1 MRNQMKGVSRRRFV
15 TLAGVAAAACS
26 MKGFGAVGAQA
37 EARAA
42 LPLFDGKTLNGWID
56 LENSATSLSV
66 DAIVDQGALAAK
78 LVSGTDALSVFLR
91 SKLEPLVKVDLATY
105 SATNPNAKPLLSA
118 LVKDINQV
126 ISGPSIFEA
135 TRFSG
140 VPLRPETEAMLK
152 GSPQG
157 VRVTRLNKL
166 LIEDAYPAEL
176 AKSAAMGWA
185 VKDGAIASTG
195 VGRGVIYTAND
206 YSRYRLMFTM
216 RHIQGS
222 PDHPACVL
230 IFCARPQADETPLDA
245 LGGIQFD
252 VPGGGHWDYRPG
264 MNKDGGPEYTAT
276 SKTKFDPHSWSRIE
290 LLVDATKGTA
300 RMAVAQPPGSKA
312 EETLDFMDATA
323 GRAGPIAL
331 QMHNAGLFDEYKD
344 MTIEVDPK
352 DDRLITTL

>member
-15 TLAGVAAAACS
+15 KLAGVAAAACS
-26 MKGFGAVGAQA
+26 VKGFGALRAQGVVPA
-37 EARAA
+37 PV
-42 LPLFDGKTLNGWID
+42 PLFDGKTLDGWID

-66 DAIVDQGALAAK
+66 DAILDQAAFAAK

-91 SKLEPLVKVDLATY
+91 GKLEPLVKVDLATY

-126 ISGPSIFEA
+126 IAGPSIYEA
-135 TRFSG
+135 ARSRG

-176 AKSAAMGWA
+176 AKSAAMGWVA
-185 VKDGAIASTG
+185 EDGAIASTG

-206 YSRYRLMFTM
+206 YNRYRLMFTM
-216 RHIQGS
+216 RHVKGS

-230 IFCARPQADETPLDA
+230 IFCARPQADEAPLDA

-312 EETLDFMDATA
+312 EETLDFMDPTA
-323 GRAGPIAL
+323 GRVGPIAL